1 MSISPYLML
10 DGQAK
15 EAAHFYADVFDT
27 EVLSMELAKD
37 WPQEFEGELSNE
49 LGERV
54 MHASLKIGNSNL
66 MLADIFPDDSYTTGS
81 SISLMIDCK
90 NTNEGKA
97 YFDKLAIEGSVTFP
111 FGKTSFSP
119 GYAQVTDKY
128 GIDWQ
133 IVTDSPDMA

>member
-15 EAAHFYADVFDT
+15 EAARFYADVFDT

-37 WPQEFEGELSNE
+37 WPQEFEGDLSNE
-49 LGERV
+49 MGERV
-54 MHASLKIGNSNL
+54 MHASLRIGDSNL
-66 MLADIFPDDSYTTGS
+66 MLADIFPDDSYSKGS
-81 SISLMIDCK
+81 SISLMADCK
-90 NTNEGKA
+90 DTDEGQQL
-97 YFDKLAIEGSVTFP
+97 FDKLSEGGSVIFP
-111 FGKTSFSP
+111 FSETSFSP

-133 IVTDSPDMA
+133 IVTDSPDMV